1 MALTKS
7 ERELLSQIAK
17 KPTVLK
23 TASATT
29 LKKKEFIKEAV
40 AITPKA
46 IKYADEEILKDYT
59 FLLKLVSG
67 NGMVAAYIP
76 AKYTNTHMFLKAI
89 ENTLEV
95 EPFIPRRVY
104 KDMAD
109 GMGIWEE
116 KPYIKC
122 HALSQSYFYF
132 RDDLI
137 ANKNMAVF
145 ISKHFMAGF
154 DKRIPEKYR
163 SDKDVAMA
171 AVRTM
176 AHNFYYIDKSLRSDI
191 DIIKCAY
198 RNDPVAFVKD
208 MNIYSAFFTAK
219 QDNLLK
225 PFRSTLVNDREF
237 IKDCLLSGDVCV
249 LEPEYAD
256 DEEIALMAMRNALEK
271 TVGDWHDAH
280 KKNYALLSDRLK
292 LDDRIIRMEL
302 ENNGQS
308 LSYMPDSVK
317 DNEKYAKLALSNTV
331 YAAKYVSERLMNDKS
346 FVEEVVLLNHDVLEY
361 VSDSLLKDAEFI
373 RTIFVNTPIIFE
385 HIPARLLKDK
395 EFVLDVLANGTER
408 TDDFSILKTLPKKFA
423 DDEEVVAAACVA
435 NSGSEFRF
443 ASKRLQESID
453 FVLNLMMSYDID
465 LTGFLSEEISRDK
478 EVQSYLKKWDLKK
491 RFDL

>member
-7 ERELLSQIAK
+7 EKELLTQVAK

-23 TASATT
+23 AASATT

-40 AITPKA
+40 AVNPKA
-46 IKYADEEILKDYT
+46 IKYADEEILEDYS

-89 ENTLEV
+89 ENTLEI

-104 KDMAD
+104 KDMAN

-122 HALSQSYFYF
+122 MSLNQSYLHFH
-132 RDDLI
+132 DDLI
-137 ANKNMAVF
+137 ANKNMAIF
-145 ISKHFMAGF
+145 ISRHFAAGF
-154 DKRIPEKYR
+154 DIRIPKKYR

-171 AVRTM
+171 AVRTS
-176 AHNFYYIDKSLRSDI
+176 AHNFYYIDKSLRSDM

-198 RNDPVAFVKD
+198 RNDPTAFVRD
-208 MNIYSAFFTAK
+208 MNIYSAFFTTK

-256 DEEIALMAMRNALEK
+256 DDEIALLAMESALEK
-271 TVGDWHDAH
+271 TVGEWHDAH
-280 KKNYALLSDRLK
+280 EKNYAILSNRLK

-317 DNEKYAKLALSNTV
+317 DNEKYAKLAVSNTV
-331 YAAKYVSERLMNDKS
+331 YAAKYVSKRLMSDKS
-346 FVEEVVLLNHDVLEY
+346 FVEEAVLLNNDVLEY

-395 EFVLDVLANGTER
+395 EFVLDILANGTKR
-408 TDDFSILKTLPKKFA
+408 TDEFSILKTLPKKFS
-423 DDEEVVAAACVA
+423 DDEEVVAAVCVA
-435 NSGSEFRF
+435 NSGSEFQF
-443 ASKRLQESID
+443 ASKRLQASID

-465 LTGFLSEEISRDK
+465 LTGCLSEEMLRDK

-491 RFDL
+491 RFNL